1 MECSILPPPGRKNKK
16 KFGFFL
22 FVVFFFNF
30 SPATRRTCRAFSGSR
45 SCAGDLLQYSLGG
58 DGDLWDCKL
67 AYLTNLGKKI
77 TEQAIKPQKTQLQ
90 TQHLV
95 KPVAT
100 FKETQKI

>member
-16 KFGFFL
+16 NLDFFL
-22 FVVFFFNF
+22 FVFFFFNF
-30 SPATRRTCRAFSGSR
+30 SPATRRTCRVFSGSR
-45 SCAGDLLQYSLGG
+45 SCAGDLLQYSLRG